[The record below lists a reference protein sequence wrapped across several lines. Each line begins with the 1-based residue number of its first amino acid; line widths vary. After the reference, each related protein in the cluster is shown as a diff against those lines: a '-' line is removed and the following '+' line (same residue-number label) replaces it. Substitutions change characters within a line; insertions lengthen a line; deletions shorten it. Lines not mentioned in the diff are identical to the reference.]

1 MPKKINIKGDIIPN
15 DYAWIYDWMEWDYTC
30 PRQIENALNH
40 ADGDEVI
47 FLINSGG
54 GSVFDGYEIF
64 NLIKSYTGKTT
75 AKIVGLAASAASFIA
90 MASDTVQASALS
102 QIMIHRASNGNKGNA
117 PGHYANAEFLEQ
129 IDNTIVKAY
138 TMKNGKSDEE
148 MVILMDKTTWFT
160 AEQALEEGLIDEIIN
175 NEVSIPKVYNS
186 IEGKQEVIDKLISLG
201 SVEDVKKALL
211 NKELGITGV
220 TNTVKNTNIPKEEK
234 EMTLDQLRQE
244 HPDLYNQI
252 VEDARREAVTN
263 ERARIKAIQNLSVP
277 GVEDVINEGIENGL
291 TAGEVAINI
300 IDAQKKVGQNH
311 LQNMMK
317 DADESGINNVN
328 NDPAPQNN
336 NEDDKKESVNMLVA
350 AGQKIMGG
358 RR

>member
-30 PRQIENALNH
+30 PKQIESALNH

-90 MASDTVQASALS
+90 MSSDKVQASALS

-148 MVILMDKTTWFT
+148 MVSLMDKTTWFT

-186 IEGKQEVIDKLISLG
+186 IEDKQEVIDKLMNLG
-201 SVEDVKKALL
+201 TVENVKKALF
-211 NKELGITGV
+211 NKDLGITGV
-220 TNTVKNTNIPKEEK
+220 TNTVKNTNIPEEEN

-252 VEDARREAVTN
+252 VQDAQKEAVTN
-263 ERARIKAIQNLSVP
+263 ERARIKEIQNLAVP
-277 GVEDVINEGIENGL
+277 GVENVIEEGIENGL
-291 TAGEVAINI
+291 GAGEVAMNI
-300 IDAQKKVGQNH
+300 IKAQKEKGVNY
-311 LQNMMK
+311 MK
-317 DADESGINNVN
+317 NAQEDAAPLDEVKN
-328 NDPAPQNN
+328 PAPEPKANK
-336 NEDDKKESVNMLVA
+336 EDEQASNMA
-350 AGQKIMGG
+350 KFGNQRRG
-358 RR
+358 R

>member
-1 MPKKINIKGDIIPN
+1 MPKKVNIKGDIIPN

-75 AKIVGLAASAASFIA
+75 AKIVGIAASAASFIA
-90 MASDTVQASALS
+90 MAADKVQASALS

-138 TMKNGKSDEE
+138 TMKNGKCDEE
-148 MVILMDKTTWFT
+148 MVALMDKTTWFT

-175 NEVSIPKVYNS
+175 NEVSVPKVYNS
-186 IEGKQEVIDKLISLG
+186 IEDKQEVIDKLISLG
-201 SVEDVKKALL
+201 SVENVKKALL
-211 NKELGITGV
+211 NKDLGITGV
-220 TNTVKNTNIPKEEK
+220 TNTIKNTNKNKEE
-234 EMTLDQLRQE
+234 ETNMTLDQLKQE

-252 VEDARREAVTN
+252 VQDVQKEAVTN
-263 ERARIKAIQNLSVP
+263 ERARIKEIQNLLVP
-277 GVEDVINEGIENGL
+277 GVEDIINDGIENGL
-291 TAGEVAINI
+291 GAGEVAMNVIKAQKEKGTNYLK
-300 IDAQKKVGQNH
+300 DAQE
-311 LQNMMK
+311 
-317 DADESGINNVN
+317 DA
-328 NDPAPQNN
+328 APLNQIENPPTPLEN
-336 NEDDKKESVNMLVA
+336 SSKEDLNIANLAKFGN
-350 AGQKIMGG
+350 QRRG
-358 RR
+358 R